1 MLAPIK
7 GGYMR
12 EMVVATNE
20 VIVLSNSTVV
30 RTLGGPALTVK
41 EAKRPACAKCHMIPG
56 SAEPMV
62 AEGGHIYHAHCHT
75 MIRRFRSN
83 ARKLTKVMAANGVTD
98 PVARKTIMRAAVEAA
113 KRVHA

>member
-1 MLAPIK
+1 
-7 GGYMR
+7 MR

-20 VIVLSNSTVV
+20 VVVLSNSTVV
-30 RTLGGPALTVK
+30 RAIGGPELTVK
-41 EAKRPACAKCHMIPG
+41 EQKRPACAKCHMIPG

-62 AEGGHIYHAHCHT
+62 VEGEHIYHTHCHI

-83 ARKLTKVMAANGVTD
+83 ARKLTKVMAANGVAD
-98 PVARKTIMRAAVEAA
+98 PVARKAIMRAAAEAA

>member
-1 MLAPIK
+1 
-7 GGYMR
+7 MR
-12 EMVVATNE
+12 EMTVATNE
-20 VIVLSNSTVV
+20 VVVFNNSTVV
-30 RTLGGPALTVK
+30 RTLGGPVLTVK

-56 SAEPMV
+56 SAEPMIT
-62 AEGGHIYHAHCHT
+62 EGEHIYHTHCHI